1 MTHPTPCRTP
11 SLMRNLLRNLLL
23 ATSLLGFV
31 ALPISALAADDLNS
45 KQIIDALK
53 PSEAP
58 VVRTRSLRNLSV
70 EQTAAVDDKPKS
82 ISLTIG
88 FLFNSA
94 QITPESAST
103 LNTLAKALSSQ
114 ELQALS
120 FRVEGH
126 TDGKGTSDYNLK
138 LSQQRADAVKAFLI
152 NQGIAGARLQSQG
165 KGDTELANTQD
176 RFAAENRRVK
186 IVTLTP

>member
-1 MTHPTPCRTP
+1 MNRTHPSPRSFRVLSAALLACAVWTTTP
-11 SLMRNLLRNLLL
+11 S
-23 ATSLLGFV
+23 V
-31 ALPISALAADDLNS
+31 AQEINS

-53 PSEAP
+53 PDAAP
-58 VVRTRSLRNLSV
+58 VRTRSLRNLSV

-82 ISLTIG
+82 VSLTIG

-103 LNTLAKALSSQ
+103 LNTLARALSSQ
-114 ELQALS
+114 ELQSLS

-126 TDGKGTSDYNLK
+126 TDGKGTPEYNLK
-138 LSQQRADAVKAFLI
+138 LSQQRADAVKAFLM
-152 NQGIAGARLQSQG
+152 NQGIASGRLQSQG
-165 KGDTELANTQD
+165 KGDTELANVQD
-176 RFAAENRRVK
+176 KFAPENRRVK